1 MQPLGKWDSMTGEY
15 EKSRESSD
23 DDRTRVDVI
32 GADKWSRKGNPEM
45 IKGEII
51 TINEGGC

>member
-1 MQPLGKWDSMTGEY
+1 MTGGY

-23 DDRTRVDVI
+23 DDRTRVDAT
-32 GADKWSRKGNPEM
+32 GAGKWSRKGNPEM

-51 TINEGGC
+51 AINEGGC